1 MKNLLVLLVLLFPVL
16 TFGQNKSAFTP
27 LSNINNEQSIKII
40 LVSADWC
47 KICSKTKK
55 LIHSSEKIKSYISN
69 EIQFFEFDI
78 DENKSISLNNKTYHY
93 VPNGVNSGRHE
104 FQNFLFPKGIKD
116 SYPAMIILNS
126 ENEII
131 QRFTG
136 YLTEKEWLRLL
147 NSLAN

>member
-1 MKNLLVLLVLLFPVL
+1 MKNLLVFLVLLIPVL
-16 TFGQNKSAFTP
+16 TFGQNKNTFTP

-55 LIHSSEKIKSYISN
+55 LINSSEKIKSYISN

-78 DENKSISLNNKTYHY
+78 DENKSISLNNITYHY
-93 VPNGVNSGRHE
+93 VPNGVNSGVHE
-104 FQNFLFPKGIKD
+104 FHDYLFPKGIKV
-116 SYPAMIILNS
+116 SYPTLIIFNS
-126 ENEII
+126 ANEII

-136 YLTEKEWLRLL
+136 YLTEKEWIRLL